1 MGIPNN
7 KIDNIKELC
16 SQNTRDVGELI
27 FYSAVEECRTNV
39 ELLNKGDIKTY
50 NKSVKEYFLD
60 YKQ

>member
-16 SQNTRDVGELI
+16 SQNSR
-27 FYSAVEECRTNV
+27 
-39 ELLNKGDIKTY
+39 DIKTY